1 MREKTISEAK
11 EAASKEASKVM
22 VSAREQIENEKLAA
36 MTEVKNQAAKLAIEM
51 AERVLRSELK
61 DPGAQEAMVS
71 RALDEVKMN

>member
-22 VSAREQIENEKLAA
+22 TSAREQIENEKLAA
-36 MTEVKNQAAKLAIEM
+36 ISEVKNQAAKLAIEM

-61 DPGAQEAMVS
+61 DPVAQEAMVS